1 MGNSNRINFHDGEC
15 YYQHYHMAFLPVFVV
30 GSQYK
35 ETWRIVLRAYLFRYY
50 DLNQP
55 YPVLH
60 TISDTLETIPFCYRF
75 MENFPHHKA
84 EPQKNVPNHCW
95 AQEYEFFEDHQY
107 DAMEAH
113 LNISKMV

>member
-1 MGNSNRINFHDGEC
+1 
-15 YYQHYHMAFLPVFVV
+15 
-30 GSQYK
+30 
-35 ETWRIVLRAYLFRYY
+35 
-50 DLNQP
+50 
-55 YPVLH
+55 
-60 TISDTLETIPFCYRF
+60 